1 MEVILNKLIV
11 KADYLNAHPQIE
23 ISKLSKKHLDNLTRF
38 MERKEQLE
46 PNTLKSLELNFNKF
60 TNYCEQQ
67 GAYSLP
73 LEDATIL
80 EQFIISEYERGCK
93 SQTLR
98 VYAWAVSKMH
108 EIVGLEIPFF
118 KSIVS
123 ARLKIIG
130 KLELAN
136 GINRKQAAPF
146 TYEHLKFI
154 NEHINY
160 DCDTSIRNAVIL
172 NLSYDGLLR
181 ESEVCNLFTEQLSK
195 HNNLFSLNITN
206 TKTDKSLDGSIVNLS
221 QFTSALLVKYLC
233 IIAHHRGKYLI
244 KRTAPKTR
252 KIVQLKNSESV
263 PNKLDTKVTPKT
275 IESVFIKSWNQIKDH
290 NESISDHSKKVSL
303 PDYRFSGHSARVGAA
318 CDLVSAG
325 VDDSVVMRAGRWK
338 TLQMV
343 ELYTRRV
350 SNKFATVREF
360 RDRLENMVNNAN
372 DNYS

>member
-1 MEVILNKLIV
+1 MEVTLNNQIV
-11 KADYLNAHPQIE
+11 KVDYLNAHPQIE
-23 ISKLSKKHLDNLTRF
+23 ISKLSQEHVDNLTRF

-46 PNTLKSLELNFNKF
+46 PNTLKSLEQNFNKF
-60 TNYCEQQ
+60 TKYCEQQ
-67 GAYSLP
+67 DTYSLP

-80 EQFIISEYERGCK
+80 ERFIISEYQRGCK
-93 SQTLR
+93 GPTLR

-118 KSIVS
+118 KSIVT

-130 KLELAN
+130 KLELAD
-136 GINRKQAAPF
+136 GVKRRQAAPF
-146 TYEHLKFI
+146 TFEHLKCI
-154 NEHINY
+154 NDHIDY

-172 NLSYDGLLR
+172 NLAYDGLLR
-181 ESEVCNLFTEQLSK
+181 ESEVCNLFTEQLTK

-221 QFTSALLVKYLC
+221 KFTSELLTKYLKV
-233 IIAHHRGKYLI
+233 ISHHNGMYLI

-252 KIVQLKNSESV
+252 KIVQLKYSEST
-263 PNKLDTKVTPKT
+263 PNKFDTKVTPKT
-275 IESVFIKSWNQIKDH
+275 IESVFIKSWNQIKDR
-290 NESISDHSKKVSL
+290 NNYISDDSDKVNL

-325 VDDSVVMRAGRWK
+325 VDDSLVMRAGRWK

-350 SNKFATVREF
+350 NNKFATVREF
-360 RDRLENMVNNAN
+360 RERLENMVNNAN
-372 DNYS
+372 DYYT